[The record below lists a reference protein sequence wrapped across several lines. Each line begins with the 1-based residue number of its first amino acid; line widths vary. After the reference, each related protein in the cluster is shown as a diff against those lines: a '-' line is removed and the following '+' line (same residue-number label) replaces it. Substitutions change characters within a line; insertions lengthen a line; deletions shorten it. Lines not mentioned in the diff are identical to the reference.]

1 MMLATV
7 TAFLVAPSVKAETT
21 VKIASDSSYAPFEF
35 QNGQKKWVGIDVD
48 IMQEVAKINDW
59 KLEMSYPG
67 FDAALQNLKAGQ
79 VDGIIA
85 GMTIT
90 DERKETFDFSNPY
103 YTSALTIA
111 TTKTLNFLITVILK
125 VKQLEQKMGLLH
137 KHGFKKIKRKYGYT
151 IKTYSDGVHMLC
163 RSKLW

>member
-1 MMLATV
+1 
-7 TAFLVAPSVKAETT
+7 
-21 VKIASDSSYAPFEF
+21 
-35 QNGQKKWVGIDVD
+35 
-48 IMQEVAKINDW
+48 MQEVAKINDW

-67 FDAALQNLKAGQ
+67 FDAALQNLKVGQ

-111 TTKTLNFLITVILK
+111 TTKDSKLSDYSDLK
-125 VKQLEQKMGLLH
+125 GKAVEQKWDCCTNMASRKSKEIWLH
-137 KHGFKKIKRKYGYT
+137 NQNLF
-151 IKTYSDGVHMLC
+151 
-163 RSKLW
+163 

>member
-1 MMLATV
+1 MKKLFFALAMMLATV

-79 VDGIIA
+79 VDGVIA

-90 DERKETFDFSNPY
+90 DLLVNLDCILWLVLFFIVLHRVNFWDGKFRELHEE
-103 YTSALTIA
+103 LTRTIR
-111 TTKTLNFLITVILK
+111 
-125 VKQLEQKMGLLH
+125 EED
-137 KHGFKKIKRKYGYT
+137 KK
-151 IKTYSDGVHMLC
+151 
-163 RSKLW
+163 